1 MAIALVAT
9 AVLLDPIPKPA
20 HRTSLLAPLRAL
32 RHRGLLTMS
41 ITALL
46 YNWGFFTMLGFAPF
60 PMGLSAIQLGFVFF
74 GWGLLVA
81 FFSVIGAPRLQG
93 RFGTAR
99 SLYAALGLFAV
110 DLVVMAIW
118 ADRTPVLIATV
129 VVSGIFIGINNTL
142 TTQAVMLVAPVERPV
157 ASAAYGFVRFL
168 GGGLA
173 PFAAGKLAEH
183 FTIHVPFAVGAGAVL
198 IAVLVLSTAHR
209 MLAAADAG
217 LDQDG
222 HVATDHGDLDDV
234 AGEAADE
241 FGGAPAAVDSELRA
255 RGGARS

>member
-1 MAIALVAT
+1 
-9 AVLLDPIPKPA
+9 
-20 HRTSLLAPLRAL
+20 
-32 RHRGLLTMS
+32 MS

-81 FFSVIGAPRLQG
+81 FFSVIGAPRLQA

-110 DLVVMAIW
+110 DLVVMSIW
-118 ADRTPVLIATV
+118 ADRVPVLIATV
-129 VVSGIFIGINNTL
+129 IVSGAFIGINNTL
-142 TTQAVMLVAPVERPV
+142 TTQAVMLVSPVERPV

-173 PFAAGKLAEH
+173 PYAAGKLAEH
-183 FTIHVPFAVGAGAVL
+183 LNLHAPFAVGAVAVL
-198 IAVLVLSTAHR
+198 AAVLVLSTGHR
-209 MLAAADAG
+209 MLAQADAG
-217 LDQDG
+217 LDEDG
-222 HVATDHGDLDDV
+222 HSAAEHGDVDDV
-234 AGEAADE
+234 AGEVADE
-241 FGGAPAAVDSELRA
+241 FGGAPAAIDSELQAETSA
-255 RGGARS
+255 RRSASVRH